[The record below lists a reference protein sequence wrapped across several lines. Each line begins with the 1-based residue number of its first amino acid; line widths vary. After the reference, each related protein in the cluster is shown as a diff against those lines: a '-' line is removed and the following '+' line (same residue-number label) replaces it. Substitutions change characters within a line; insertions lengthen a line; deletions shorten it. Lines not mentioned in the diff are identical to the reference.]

1 MIGDNVR
8 SLERGIVL
16 IRSCSTDAPL
26 ATATQTSHTHSS
38 R

>member
-1 MIGDNVR
+1 MSGDDVR

-16 IRSCSTDAPL
+16 IRSCSTDAPP
-26 ATATQTSHTHSS
+26 ATAMQTLHTLSS